1 MKVGDLIMDHD
12 LGQTGVVVA
21 RAHCRIVSRTTGPVV
36 HNYYRVLYEDGLIE
50 LVCAAI
56 DSVEVIS

>member
-12 LGQTGVVVA
+12 LGQSGIVVEFVKRRNA
-21 RAHCRIVSRTTGPVV
+21 NMGAGPVV
-36 HNYYRVLYEDGLIE
+36 HNYYRVLYDDGNLE

-56 DSVEVIS
+56 DAVEVIS

>member
-12 LGQTGVVVA
+12 LGQTGVVVEFA
-21 RAHCRIVSRTTGPVV
+21 KRRNVMVGNCPVV
-36 HNYYRVLYEDGLIE
+36 HNYYRVLYEDGNME

-56 DSVEVIS
+56 DGVEVIS

>member
-12 LGQTGVVVA
+12 LGQAGVVVEFVK
-21 RAHCRIVSRTTGPVV
+21 RRNVMRGSCPVV
-36 HNYYRVLYEDGLIE
+36 HNYYRVLYEDGNME

-56 DSVEVIS
+56 DGVEVIS

>member
-12 LGQTGVVVA
+12 LGQTGVVVEFVK
-21 RAHCRIVSRTTGPVV
+21 RRNVGRHV
-36 HNYYRVLYEDGLIE
+36 HSYYRVLYDDGNLE

-56 DSVEVIS
+56 DDVEVIS